1 MEMVLVTV
9 VMWASHDQVTS
20 VSHGHLSVLIVT
32 IIICQSI
39 QSSSMRP
46 TGVVTLEV
54 KDQMDLGV
62 TPLIV
67 VLDGSTV
74 M

>member
-1 MEMVLVTV
+1 METVLVTM
-9 VMWASHDQVTS
+9 VMWTSHDQVTCA
-20 VSHGHLSVLIVT
+20 SHGHLSVLIVT
-32 IIICQSI
+32 IILCQSI

-54 KDQMDLGV
+54 KDLMELGV